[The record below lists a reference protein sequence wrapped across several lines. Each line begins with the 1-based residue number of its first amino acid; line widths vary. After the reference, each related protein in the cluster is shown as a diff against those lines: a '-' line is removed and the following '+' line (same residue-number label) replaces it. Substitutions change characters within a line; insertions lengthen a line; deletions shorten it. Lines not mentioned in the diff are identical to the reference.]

1 VSVAPSIR
9 VPRRVGARFLSLNP
23 HLVLAVVAVVVLAC
37 EFVAREAGSALP
49 MFLAAIVA
57 LAGFLAVWREQDRL
71 RLPELLG
78 LSLAFQVAWI
88 ALHLAVGL
96 ESFDSEVLYRRWGN
110 ELLDGQ
116 YPESQYPPGAVL
128 LFALEALLGGG
139 PTRISHAFLMIPFQL
154 LTVAAVWALRTRA
167 APWLAALVALW
178 PMNAF
183 FWEFRFDLVPT
194 ALLALALVLAL
205 RGHWGVSG
213 AALGLG
219 AAVKW
224 IPGVAF
230 AALVIWLLASGR
242 RRPLGRH
249 VLGFT
254 LVFVLVHL
262 PFLLWSPSEATF
274 AYRYFGGQG
283 LTGESVWYLILA
295 PLGLAAVEQREFWL
309 PADVPG
315 WADSAAVAAQA
326 LVLVAVGAAAARA
339 RASLRAGVAVA
350 AVAPVLFLLTNRIF
364 SPQYLVLIL
373 AAWAIAGALVLE
385 SRREQLG
392 LGVAAM
398 AVTTANAFVYPYT
411 LFELGLWRLA
421 SALLFAVGLG
431 TSAWILARALRV
443 SNALGTRRAEM
454 ASEPGLFAGLARG
467 DR

>member
-1 VSVAPSIR
+1 VSVASSIR

-37 EFVAREAGSALP
+37 EFVARDVGSALP
-49 MFLAAIVA
+49 MFLAAVVA

-128 LFALEALLGGG
+128 LFALEAWLGGG

-154 LTVAAVWALRTRA
+154 LTVAAIWALRTRTT
-167 APWLAALVALW
+167 PWLAALVALW

-194 ALLALALVLAL
+194 ALLALGLVLAL

-230 AALVIWLLASGR
+230 AAFVVWLVASGR
-242 RRPLGRH
+242 RRPLGAH
-249 VLGFT
+249 ILAFAS
-254 LVFVLVHL
+254 VFVLVHL
-262 PFLLWSPSEATF
+262 PFLLWSPGEATF
-274 AYRYFGGQG
+274 AYRYFGGQD
-283 LTGESVWYLILA
+283 LTGESMWYLVLV

-309 PADVPG
+309 PADVPA
-315 WADSAAVAAQA
+315 WANSAAVAAQA
-326 LVLVAVGAAAARA
+326 LVLVAVGIAAARA
-339 RASLRAGVAVA
+339 RTSLRAGVAVA
-350 AVAPVLFLLTNRIF
+350 AVAPVVFLLTNRIF

-373 AAWAIAGALVLE
+373 TAWAIAGALVVE
-385 SRREQLG
+385 GRREQLALG
-392 LGVAAM
+392 LAAM
-398 AVTTANAFVYPYT
+398 AATTANAFVYPYT
-411 LFELGLWRLA
+411 LQQLGLWRLA
-421 SALLFAVGLG
+421 SAVLFALGLG
-431 TSAWILARALRV
+431 TSGWIVLHALRLPEGAV
-443 SNALGTRRAEM
+443 A
-454 ASEPGLFAGLARG
+454 EPGETAARSRLLAGKVLGER
-467 DR
+467 

>member
-1 VSVAPSIR
+1 
-9 VPRRVGARFLSLNP
+9 
-23 HLVLAVVAVVVLAC
+23 VLAC
-37 EFVAREAGSALP
+37 ELAAREAGSALP
-49 MFLAAIVA
+49 MFLAAVVA

-78 LSLAFQVAWI
+78 LSLAFHVAWI
-88 ALHLAVGL
+88 ALHLAVGQ

-128 LFALEALLGGG
+128 LFALEAWLGGG

-167 APWLAALVALW
+167 VPWLAALVALW

-230 AALVIWLLASGR
+230 AVLVIWLLASGR

-254 LVFVLVHL
+254 LVFVLAHL
-262 PFLLWSPSEATF
+262 PFLLWSPSEAAF

-295 PLGLAAVEQREFWL
+295 PVGLAAVDQREFWL

-315 WADSAAVAAQA
+315 WADSAAVAVQA
-326 LVLVAVGAAAARA
+326 LVLVAVGAAAARV
-339 RASLRAGVAVA
+339 RASLRAGLAVA

-373 AAWAIAGALVLE
+373 AAWAIAGALLLE
-385 SRREQLG
+385 SHREQLA

-398 AVTTANAFVYPYT
+398 AATTANAFVYPYT
-411 LFELGLWRLA
+411 LYELGLWRLS
-421 SALLFAVGLG
+421 SALLFVVGLG
-431 TSAWILARALRV
+431 TSVWILLRALRL
-443 SNALGTRRAEM
+443 SYALKAGPPEIAT
-454 ASEPGLFAGLARG
+454 EPGLLPGLAPGER
-467 DR
+467 